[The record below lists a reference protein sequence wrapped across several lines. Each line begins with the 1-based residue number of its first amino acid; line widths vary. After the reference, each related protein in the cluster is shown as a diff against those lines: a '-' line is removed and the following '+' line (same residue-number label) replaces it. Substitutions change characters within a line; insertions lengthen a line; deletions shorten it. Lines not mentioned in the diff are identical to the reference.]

1 MEFSYFGT
9 DGIRGVFGQGAIT
22 GDMAI
27 RLGWAF
33 GMYMRTLKPTPKV
46 LVGYDG
52 RHSGIELIQGLCD
65 GLQAAIVGVA
75 SGGVLATPVLQHSIP
90 GMGFD
95 GGIMVTASHNLV
107 SDNGFKFFDASGLKI
122 SLEAQSYIEA
132 RLIEANSICPQAQS
146 LPQSI
151 DLTGAYMLSIEHMIK
166 PISLSGYRLVLDTAH
181 GGASFTSPAILKS
194 TGAQVICIG
203 HQPNGSNINDH
214 IGSEHPSCLQQ
225 TVLAHQA
232 FGGIAQDGDGDRVL
246 LVDEKGDIIPG
257 EVILGVLALDLRAK
271 NALKDD
277 VLVTTVQSNLGLD
290 RMLEAVGVRTIRTPV
305 GDRYV
310 SRVLQQNHYAL
321 GGESSGHILFCSSG
335 YISDGLWS
343 ALQVLNFVHNNR
355 LKLSDLRAYVP
366 LFPQKSIHL
375 PVNQKIP
382 LSSIAPVQA
391 CLASIEHQLNGQGR
405 VLMRYSGTENKL
417 RLLVEGPS
425 QEAVDLYLHELS
437 TVLKEHL

>member
-1 MEFSYFGT
+1 
-9 DGIRGVFGQGAIT
+9 
-22 GDMAI
+22 
-27 RLGWAF
+27 
-33 GMYMRTLKPTPKV
+33 
-46 LVGYDG
+46 
-52 RHSGIELIQGLCD
+52 
-65 GLQAAIVGVA
+65 
-75 SGGVLATPVLQHSIP
+75 
-90 GMGFD
+90 
-95 GGIMVTASHNLV
+95 
-107 SDNGFKFFDASGLKI
+107 
-122 SLEAQSYIEA
+122 
-132 RLIEANSICPQAQS
+132 
-146 LPQSI
+146 
-151 DLTGAYMLSIEHMIK
+151 MIK
-166 PISLSGYRLVLDTAH
+166 PISLSGYQLVLDTAH

-305 GDRYV
+305 GDRHV
-310 SRVLQQNHYAL
+310 SHVLQQNHYAL
-321 GGESSGHILFCSSG
+321 GGESSGHILFRSSG

-355 LKLSDLRAYVP
+355 LKLSDLHAYVP

-437 TVLKEHL
+437 TVLKETFEKACF